1 MITDCIVKAV
11 GVVAIRAEEVEAV
24 PHGNSRH
31 SGAGRQRL
39 VMRSVVHSVG
49 RRSLLGVQ
57 L

>member
-1 MITDCIVKAV
+1 VITDCIVKAV